1 MSLDSD
7 DDADLAHRAMI
18 VAWVGAGCMTCLVYD
33 HLITLDQECC
43 HIWPA
48 RFTIGRIL
56 FFINRY
62 VVEGMLLYASLT
74 MTSAPST
81 HTCCTLASLLWPRHS
96 AILLLQ
102 SPTRNFSYKTYYF
115 SCVFYLRWL
124 DINLVVQITTV
135 QGILVLRVWALYRTN
150 KLVIWSVLALYVAG
164 SFTMIVITIL
174 DYVVETVTVEEV
186 IHLPGCYAKSVPS
199 IIAAYWIT
207 PAIVESVLFF
217 LVMARGF
224 VWWKHG
230 GSAPTILTFMARDS
244 MMYFAIMF
252 ALLIANCCMFYFG
265 PPFLSS
271 LLVNPLST
279 ASCIL
284 GSRLLLNLG
293 AAVEPATPSEWAI
306 VSSETRWT
314 RPQHTGDL
322 PSHYVMPFDDEEFD
336 SERCGHL

>member
-7 DDADLAHRAMI
+7 DDADVAHRAMI
-18 VAWVGAGCMTCLVYD
+18 VAWVGAACMTCLVYD
-33 HLITLDQECC
+33 HLITLDQECSR
-43 HIWPA
+43 IWPA

-62 VVEGMLLYASLT
+62 VVEGMLLFTFMAST
-74 MTSAPST
+74 FRDPST
-81 HTCCTLASLLWPRHS
+81 SLCVLPSLVRHKLGGPDNNRAGDSRSPRLGIIS
-96 AILLLQ
+96 YEQ
-102 SPTRNFSYKTYYF
+102 TRHMERACS
-115 SCVFYLRWL
+115 LP
-124 DINLVVQITTV
+124 
-135 QGILVLRVWALYRTN
+135 
-150 KLVIWSVLALYVAG
+150 G

-230 GSAPTILTFMARDS
+230 DTAPAILTFMARDS
-244 MMYFAIMF
+244 TMYFAIMF

-265 PPFLSS
+265 PAFLSS

-314 RPQHTGDL
+314 RPQDAGDL
-322 PSHYVMPFDDEEFD
+322 PDHYVMPFDDEEFVSD
-336 SERCGHL
+336 LLRDGDASNDPLTPIQSGSIRTE